1 VFTKAL
7 FGLAG
12 QRFLSLHRETDMSR
26 FKDKVV
32 VITGAGSGIGAA
44 TAKRLATEGANV
56 VLVGRRQDKLEALAI
71 ELADKDRVFVRPTD
85 VADGDQVKG
94 LFADVIDRFGRL
106 DVLVNNAGTAVGGPI
121 TEASDEDWRRVMSI
135 NVDGVFY
142 CCRAALPHL
151 KESNGNNV
159 NTSSVSGIGGDW
171 GMSIY
176 DASKGAIT
184 NFTRALALDHGKD
197 GVRVNALCP
206 SLTRSELSAGLFA
219 NDAIMAKFADRF
231 PTGRPAEPE
240 EVADVIV
247 FLAGHDARF
256 VSGVNL
262 PVDGG
267 LSASNGQPD
276 MG

>member
-1 VFTKAL
+1 M
-7 FGLAG
+7 
-12 QRFLSLHRETDMSR
+12 QRFN
-26 FKDKVV
+26 DKVV
-32 VITGAGSGIGAA
+32 VVTGAGSGIGAA
-44 TAKRLATEGANV
+44 TAKRFASEGANV
-56 VLVGRRQDKLEALAI
+56 VLVGRTKEKLEALAA
-71 ELADKDRVFVRPTD
+71 ELPDKDRVFVRSTD
-85 VADGDQVKG
+85 VADVDAVKG

-106 DVLVNNAGTAVGGPI
+106 DVLINNAGAAVGGPLAQ
-121 TEASDEDWRRVMSI
+121 TTDEDWRRVMSI

-151 KESNGNNV
+151 KQSKGNIV

-171 GMSIY
+171 GMSVY

-197 GVRVNALCP
+197 GVRVNAICP
-206 SLTRSELSAGLFA
+206 SLTRSELTAGMFD
-219 NDAIMAKFADRF
+219 NDDLMAKFADRF

-247 FLAGHDARF
+247 FLASHDARF

-267 LSASNGQPD
+267 LSASNGQPN